1 MSTHEESKA
10 QFTGRESRRRRLI
23 VDKPFQYRLI
33 GLLMAIW
40 LANSLFFSIILYY
53 FYEGHIQRF
62 YELVPKPGIAPLL
75 EAPVLFTIA
84 IVFILV
90 FGLVM
95 LCIIG
100 LYLSNQ
106 IAGPLYRVKMS
117 LNRVSEGDVN
127 FEVRFRNRDFLMDFP
142 GYFNNMLR
150 QLKERGVGDIEN
162 LKAIENSLAEP
173 GKARALLREFRTKKE
188 QQFGIPSEDPESAS
202 QGEPVSQ
209 SVH

>member
-1 MSTHEESKA
+1 MSNEEASKPMP
-10 QFTGRESRRRRLI
+10 RKKNRRRQLI

-53 FYEGHIQRF
+53 FYDGHILRF
-62 YELVPKPGIAPLL
+62 YELVPREGMAPLL
-75 EAPVLFTIA
+75 SAPVLFSIA
-84 IVFILV
+84 IAFILM

-117 LNRVSEGDVN
+117 LNRVSEGDMN
-127 FEVRFRNRDFLMDFP
+127 FEVRFRDHDFLMDFP

-150 QLKERGVGDIEN
+150 RLKERGVGDVETLKSIESH
-162 LKAIENSLAEP
+162 LGDTDKVRS
-173 GKARALLREFRTKKE
+173 LLREFRESKE
-188 QQFGIPSEDPESAS
+188 QRFGVASEKPEPAS
-202 QGEPVSQ
+202 QSEPVSQ